1 MRWLVTGGCGFIGIN
16 LIRRLIADGVSS
28 IRIVDNLSVGSRE
41 DLASVTDFV
50 EVTPDDISATTGRVE
65 LVVKDILDQEVA
77 RTICADVQVIVHL
90 AANTGVGPSVEDPMR
105 DCKVNV
111 IGTLNYLEGA
121 RLQSVP
127 RFIFASSGAP
137 VGEVDP
143 PIHEDIVPKP
153 ASPYG
158 SSKLAGEGYCS
169 SYFRCFG
176 LETVSLRFGNV
187 YGPGSKKKESV
198 VAKFFKKTM
207 SGEPIEIYGDGS
219 QTRDFIYI
227 DDLVLAV
234 ILSGTTV
241 GVGGEV
247 FQIAT
252 SEETTVGELS
262 KLVLSVVKERGTD
275 VPEIIRSEE
284 RAGDVMRNYSDT
296 TKARIQLGWK
306 SEISLREGLKT
317 TYSYFLNR

>member
-90 AANTGVGPSVEDPMR
+90 AANTGVGPPVEDPMR

-158 SSKLAGEGYCS
+158 CLLYTSPSPRDKRQSRMPSSA
-169 SYFRCFG
+169 
-176 LETVSLRFGNV
+176 
-187 YGPGSKKKESV
+187 
-198 VAKFFKKTM
+198 
-207 SGEPIEIYGDGS
+207 
-219 QTRDFIYI
+219 
-227 DDLVLAV
+227 
-234 ILSGTTV
+234 
-241 GVGGEV
+241 
-247 FQIAT
+247 
-252 SEETTVGELS
+252 
-262 KLVLSVVKERGTD
+262 
-275 VPEIIRSEE
+275 
-284 RAGDVMRNYSDT
+284 
-296 TKARIQLGWK
+296 
-306 SEISLREGLKT
+306 
-317 TYSYFLNR
+317 